1 MSSLAPDTS
10 LPALASTLQ
19 GAASLPHLGVIA
31 VVGEDAASFL
41 HGQLTQD
48 ISGLPLGEAR
58 LAGYCSPKGRLLAS
72 FLVWRESPDRL
83 LLLCSADLLAATLKR
98 LSMFVLRAKAR
109 LIDASAEL
117 AVMGLVGAA
126 GLPAEAPRRAGTCT
140 SHEGGTLIRLDDV
153 GGQPRHLW
161 VGAAAQ
167 AACVASRWPALDLA
181 GWLWLEVQSG
191 VPRIVAATADQFVP
205 QMVNLESVG
214 GVNFKK
220 GCYPGQEVVARSQF
234 RGTLKRRAFV
244 VHGPAELV
252 AGQELFHSEDPVQP
266 CGMVV
271 LAAPDPRGGWAGL
284 SELKLSATES
294 GTVHAGTAD
303 GPVLQWAPPPYP
315 LLTDI

>member
-1 MSSLAPDTS
+1 MSRIAPDTP
-10 LPALASTLQ
+10 LAALASSLE
-19 GAASLPHLGVIA
+19 GAAPLPHLGVIS

-72 FLVWRESPDRL
+72 LLVWRESADRL
-83 LLLCSADLLAATLKR
+83 LLLCSADVLGATLKR

-109 LIDASAEL
+109 LADASAEL
-117 AVMGLVGAA
+117 AALGLVGTV
-126 GLPAEAPRRAGTCT
+126 GLPPEAPRIAGACA
-140 SHEGGTLIRLDDV
+140 SHEGGTLIRLGDV
-153 GGQPRHLW
+153 GGQARHLW
-161 VGAAAQ
+161 VGPVAQ
-167 AACVASRWPALDLA
+167 AAAVASQWPVLDPDN
-181 GWLWLEVQSG
+181 WLWLEAESG

-244 VHGPAELV
+244 VHGQAPLAP
-252 AGQELFHSEDPVQP
+252 GQELFHSGDATQP

-284 SELKLSATES
+284 AELKLSATEG
-294 GTVHAGTAD
+294 GTVHAGAAG
-303 GPVLQWAPPPYP
+303 GPVLRCTLPPYP

>member
-1 MSSLAPDTS
+1 MSSPNPDTP
-10 LPALASTLQ
+10 LAALASTLQ
-19 GAASLPHLGVIA
+19 GTTPLPHLGVIS

-109 LIDASAEL
+109 LSDASAEL

-126 GLPAEAPRRAGTCT
+126 GLPPEAPRRAGACA

-167 AACVASRWPALDLA
+167 AASVAARWPALDLNT
-181 GWLWLEVQSG
+181 WLWLEAESG

-244 VHGPAELV
+244 VHGPAALA
-252 AGQELFHSEDPVQP
+252 AGQELFHSEDAAQP

-284 SELKLSATES
+284 AELKLSAAEG
-294 GTVHAGTAD
+294 GTVHAGAAD
-303 GPVLQWAPPPYP
+303 GPVLQCTPPPYP
-315 LLTDI
+315 WLTDI

>member
-1 MSSLAPDTS
+1 MSHTSPEASLA
-10 LPALASTLQ
+10 AAASSVQ
-19 GAASLPHLGVIA
+19 GAATLSHLGVIS
-31 VVGEDAASFL
+31 VTGEDAASFL

-48 ISGLPLGEAR
+48 ISGLPLGQAR
-58 LAGYCSPKGRLLAS
+58 LAGYCSAKGRLLAS
-72 FLVWRESPDRL
+72 FLVWRESADRV
-83 LLLCSADLLAATLKR
+83 LLLCSADLLSATLKR

-109 LIDASAEL
+109 LADASAEMT
-117 AVMGLVGAA
+117 AIGLVGTS
-126 GLPAEAPRRAGTCT
+126 GLPAEAPARPGACA

-161 VGAAAQ
+161 VGPAAQ
-167 AACVASRWPALDLA
+167 APALAARGPALDPST
-181 GWLWLEVQSG
+181 WLWLEAESG
-191 VPRIVAATADQFVP
+191 VPRITAATVDQFVP

-244 VHGPAELV
+244 VHGPADLA
-252 AGQELFHSEDPVQP
+252 AGQELFHSEDAAQP

-284 SELKLSATES
+284 AELKLSATEG
-294 GTVHAGTAD
+294 GTVHAGAAD
-303 GPVLQWAPPPYP
+303 GPVLRCTLPPYP

>member
-1 MSSLAPDTS
+1 M
-10 LPALASTLQ
+10 Q
-19 GAASLPHLGVIA
+19 GAATLPHLGVIS
-31 VVGEDAASFL
+31 VTGEDAADFL

-48 ISGLPLGEAR
+48 ISSLPLGEAR

-72 FLVWRESPDRL
+72 FLVWRESADRL
-83 LLLCSADLLAATLKR
+83 LLLCSADVLGPTLKR

-109 LIDASAEL
+109 LADASAEM
-117 AVMGLVGAA
+117 AAIGLVGTAS
-126 GLPAEAPRRAGTCT
+126 LPPEAPGRAGACA
-140 SHEGGTLIRLDDV
+140 SHESGTLIRLDDV

-161 VGAAAQ
+161 VGLAPQ
-167 AACVASRWPALDLA
+167 AVALASRWPALDVST
-181 GWLWLEVQSG
+181 WLWLEAESG

-244 VHGPAELV
+244 VHGPAALA
-252 AGQELFHSEDPVQP
+252 AGQELFHSEDAAQP

-284 SELKLSATES
+284 AELKLSATEG
-294 GTVHAGTAD
+294 GTVHAGAAG
-303 GPVLQWAPPPYP
+303 GPVLQCTAPPYP
-315 LLTDI
+315 LLTEI

>member
-1 MSSLAPDTS
+1 MSRIAPDTP
-10 LPALASTLQ
+10 LTALASSLE
-19 GAASLPHLGVIA
+19 GAAPLPHLGVIS
-31 VVGEDAASFL
+31 VMGEDAAGFL

-72 FLVWRESPDRL
+72 LLVWRESADRL
-83 LLLCSADLLAATLKR
+83 LLLCSADVLGATLKR

-109 LIDASAEL
+109 LTDASAEL
-117 AVMGLVGAA
+117 AALGLVGTA
-126 GLPAEAPRRAGTCT
+126 GLPPEAPRIAGACA
-140 SHEGGTLIRLDDV
+140 SHNGGTLIRLDDV

-161 VGAAAQ
+161 VGPVAQ
-167 AACVASRWPALDLA
+167 AAAVASQWPVLDPDT
-181 GWLWLEVQSG
+181 WLWLEAESG

-244 VHGPAELV
+244 VHGQAPLAP
-252 AGQELFHSEDPVQP
+252 GQELFHSGDATQP

-284 SELKLSATES
+284 AEIKLAATETGS
-294 GTVHAGTAD
+294 VHVEAAD
-303 GPVLQWAPPPYP
+303 GPVLQCTPPPYP